1 MDVSAVDVAA
11 VQDEDEAGEA
21 AQVLQQVDDLELLQG
36 RSTPSEE
43 HFEPTVLANTVS
55 VRPALRM
62 QARKH
67 PCNAWFGWKALIRE
81 LVVVKML
88 FQVVPSKAGNWGW
101 YRGFRHPYK
110 IPDQDREPAQRFR

>member
-1 MDVSAVDVAA
+1 MCHHTGQIAL
-11 VQDEDEAGEA
+11 QECPGECSTT
-21 AQVLQQVDDLELLQG
+21 AQVVQ
-36 RSTPSEE
+36 STPSEE
-43 HFEPTVLANTVS
+43 HFEPAVLATTLP

-67 PCNAWFGWKALIRE
+67 PCDAWFGWKALIRE

-101 YRGFRHPYK
+101 YRGFRLPHK